1 MSQDVMIFWLIH
13 IVIGIVVPVL
23 ALTGCC
29 RREEE
34 AQEAH
39 KVARRTPTPP
49 QQPQRNSYQT

>member
-34 AQEAH
+34 TEEAR
-39 KVARRTPTPP
+39 KVTRRAPTPS
-49 QQPQRNSYQT
+49 QQPQQNSYQT

>member
-34 AQEAH
+34 AQEAQKH
-39 KVARRTPTPP
+39 TERAQASAKQS
-49 QQPQRNSYQT
+49 QQNSYQT